1 MPHQGSRSVDAMTHP
16 LVRELMA
23 MLPPSDAPF
32 SRQRRQQW
40 VEAANAVLTLVY
52 GDADDSDDAAL
63 HDDMASDIA
72 GVVDDDPPD
81 EQSAATSDGMDASES
96 WQPPTAEPYN
106 GSGSNGSG
114 SWSSNGHDIAGRH
127 RRPDFGRLSP

>member
-1 MPHQGSRSVDAMTHP
+1 MDAMTHP

-52 GDADDSDDAAL
+52 GDADDPDDAAL
-63 HDDMASDIA
+63 PDDMAGNTA
-72 GVVDDDPPD
+72 GVDDDDVPD
-81 EQSAATSDGMDASES
+81 EPSTDTSDEMDVSES